1 MTDNKYDFYLPKGT
15 DPVDF
20 FEYLG
25 KKIED
30 IPNHDVPHPFLI
42 ECRMFV
48 DGAHEIDGMIYAEG
62 DKSATNK
69 YLAEAV
75 VRYLSENDDSS
86 EDEDE
91 ANEEKSDAEDK
102 ETETAAPTDKT
113 ETSEKADDTKKAYDN
128 APAFFGYP
136 LRMYKIDKKAD
147 GELADNLFAAIENL
161 LYNII
166 YPDMDSKYEDIQG
179 KIHAA
184 EIMNEIV
191 EENDHGIIVGDMP
204 FNVFLDELK
213 KFLHTL
219 AILEDEHGYID

>member
-1 MTDNKYDFYLPKGT
+1 MADKKYDFYLPKGT

-48 DGAHEIDGMIYAEG
+48 DGVHEVDGMIYAEG
-62 DKSATNK
+62 DKSATDK

-75 VRYLSENDDSS
+75 AGYLSENDDSS

-91 ANEEKSDAEDK
+91 DNEKKSDAADE
-102 ETETAAPTDKT
+102 ETEAAASPDKT
-113 ETSEKADDTKKAYDN
+113 ETSEKVDDN

-161 LYNII
+161 LYDII
-166 YPDMDSKYEDIQG
+166 YPDTDSKYEDIQG

-191 EENDHGIIVGDMP
+191 EENDHGITIGDMP
-204 FNVFLDELK
+204 FDVFLDELK

-219 AILEDEHGYID
+219 AILEDKHGYVD

>member
-48 DGAHEIDGMIYAEG
+48 DGAHEVDGMIYAEG

-75 VRYLSENDDSS
+75 AGYLSENDDSS

-91 ANEEKSDAEDK
+91 DNEEKSDAADE
-102 ETETAAPTDKT
+102 ETEAAASPDKT
-113 ETSEKADDTKKAYDN
+113 ETSEKADDTKEEKDN
-128 APAFFGYP
+128 APTFFGYP

-147 GELADNLFAAIENL
+147 SETADNLFAAIENL
-161 LYNII
+161 LYDII
-166 YPDMDSKYEDIQG
+166 CADMDSKYEDIQG

-184 EIMNEIV
+184 EILNEIV
-191 EENDHGIIVGDMP
+191 EENDHGIIIGDMP
-204 FNVFLDELK
+204 FDVFLDELK
-213 KFLHTL
+213 KFLHAL
-219 AILEDEHGYID
+219 AILEDEHGYVD

>member
-30 IPNHDVPHPFLI
+30 IPNHDVPHPFMI

-48 DGAHEIDGMIYAEG
+48 DGAHEVDGMIYAEG
-62 DKSATNK
+62 DKSATDK

-75 VRYLSENDDSS
+75 ARYLSENDDFS

-91 ANEEKSDAEDK
+91 DNEEKSDAIDE
-102 ETETAAPTDKT
+102 ETEAAASPDKT
-113 ETSEKADDTKKAYDN
+113 ETSGKADDN
-128 APAFFGYP
+128 APTFFGYP

-147 GELADNLFAAIENL
+147 GETADNLFAAIENL
-161 LYNII
+161 LYDII
-166 YPDMDSKYEDIQG
+166 CADINNKYEDIQG

-184 EIMNEIV
+184 EILNEIV
-191 EENDHGIIVGDMP
+191 EENDHGIIIGDMP
-204 FNVFLDELK
+204 FDVFLDELK
-213 KFLHTL
+213 KFLHAL